1 MSGDEAAPEPAGLR
15 GRGSECASLDDLVVA
30 VRAGGSRTLVV
41 HGEAGIGKTA
51 LLDYV
56 AASAVN
62 VRVLRA
68 TGVESEMELVFASL
82 HQLCAP
88 LLGAL
93 ERLPPPQRD
102 ALAVAFGLALGSPPD
117 RFLVGLAILTL
128 LSEAAQKR
136 PLICIVDDAQWLDEA
151 SAGTLAFVA
160 RRLFAESV
168 GLFFAARSVPGD
180 LRGLPELEVFGL
192 QNGEARALLRSALPF
207 PLDETVR
214 ERIVAE
220 TKGNPLALLQL
231 PRGLTVTELAGGFG
245 MLNAPRRTL
254 LERLEE
260 SFERR
265 LGALSDRARLLLL
278 VAAAEPVGDPLL
290 VWHAGERLGI
300 EPAAGDETDG
310 LITISESV
318 RFRHPLVRSAVYRS
332 APAGQRRRVHLA
344 LAEATDRQADPDR
357 RAWHLAAA
365 AGRPDDDV
373 ALELEQSAGRAQAR
387 GGIAASAAFL
397 QRAAVLTEN
406 PVSRAERALAAA
418 QVSLQAGAFGAV
430 LELLTTAE
438 TGPLDEFQRARV
450 ALVRGHLS
458 FASGPRSDAA
468 SLLLTAAQQLQPF
481 DLQLSR
487 ETYLNAWAAAIV
499 SGKYAG
505 PHVLREICHSIR
517 ALPARV
523 GQPLPLDLLLDALA
537 QLAIDG
543 YVAAAPALKRAKEAV
558 LDLPAEITIRW
569 GWLAPAPASIMWD
582 DELERAIVARSVQ
595 TLRDAGALAALP
607 LQLNGVAQ
615 EQAWMGDFAG
625 ARATIAESKRV
636 AAVTGSRFADFASL
650 RLEALRGNE
659 ENTCALI
666 ARVRA
671 QAAEHQSFA
680 LSHADWGAAVL
691 YNGLGRYEEAAVA
704 AQRAASPTFEFYVDK
719 RALAELVE
727 AAVRLG
733 QLDVAQSALER
744 LVETTEPAGT
754 DFARGIEARSRALL
768 ADGSDADGL
777 YLLAIDVLSRTK
789 LQPEVA
795 RAHLLYGE
803 WLRRAGRRVDARRH
817 LRTAHG
823 MFDAIGME
831 AFAERA
837 RRELIV
843 TGERVRKR
851 TPETRDDLT
860 PQEEQIARLARDGLS
875 SPEIGAQL
883 FLSSRTVE
891 WHLRKVYAKRKVGS
905 RRELRAA
912 LPQRNRPVRD

>member
-1 MSGDEAAPEPAGLR
+1 L
-15 GRGSECASLDDLVVA
+15 LDDVVA
-30 VRAGGSRTLVV
+30 TVRAGESQTLVV

-51 LLDYV
+51 LLDHV

-62 VRVLRA
+62 IRVLRT
-68 TGVESEMELVFASL
+68 TGVESEMELAFASL

-93 ERLPPPQRD
+93 EPLPPPQRD
-102 ALAVAFGLALGSPPD
+102 ALAVAFGLAVGSPPD

-128 LSEAAQKR
+128 LSEASKKR

-160 RRLFAESV
+160 RRLLAEPV
-168 GLFFAARSVPGD
+168 GLFFAARRPAGY
-180 LRGLPELEVFGL
+180 LRELPELEVFGL
-192 QNGEARALLRSALPF
+192 QDGDARALLRSALPF
-207 PLDETVR
+207 RIDETVR
-214 ERIVAE
+214 DRIVAE
-220 TKGNPLALLQL
+220 TKGNPLALLEL

-245 MLNAPRRTL
+245 LLNAPRRAL
-254 LERLEE
+254 LGRLEK

-332 APAGQRRRVHLA
+332 ASPGHRRIVHLA

-387 GGIAASAAFL
+387 GGIAATAAFL
-397 QRAAVLTEN
+397 QRATALTQN
-406 PVSRAERALAAA
+406 PTLRAERALAAA
-418 QVSLQAGAFGAV
+418 QVSLQAGAFDAV
-430 LELLTTAE
+430 LDLLTIAE
-438 TGPLDEFQRARV
+438 TGPLDEFQLARA
-450 ALVRGHLS
+450 ALVRGHLA
-458 FASGPRSDAA
+458 FTSGPRSDAA
-468 SLLLTAAQQLQPF
+468 SLLLTAARQLQPF
-481 DLQLSR
+481 DLELSR
-487 ETYLNAWAAAIV
+487 ETHLNAWAAAIV
-499 SGKYAG
+499 SGGYAG
-505 PHVLREICHSIR
+505 PQVLLEICRSIR

-523 GQPLPLDLLLDALA
+523 GKPLPLDMLLDALA
-537 QLAIDG
+537 LLAIDG
-543 YVAAAPALKRAKEAV
+543 YVTAAPALKRAKEAV
-558 LDLPAEITIRW
+558 LHLPAEAIIRW

-595 TLRDAGALAALP
+595 ALRDAGALAALP
-607 LQLNGVAQ
+607 LQLNAVAQ
-615 EQAWMGDFAG
+615 EAAWMGDFAG

-636 AAVTGSRFADFASL
+636 AALTGSRFADFASL

-659 ENTCALI
+659 RDASALI

-671 QAAEHQSFA
+671 HAAAEHQHFA

-691 YNGLGRYEEAAVA
+691 YNGLGRYEEAAA
-704 AQRAASPTFEFYVDK
+704 AAEKAASPTFEFYVDK

-727 AAVRLG
+727 AAVRVG
-733 QLDVAQSALER
+733 RADVAQSALDR
-744 LVETTEPAGT
+744 LVETTELAET

-768 ADGSDADGL
+768 ADRSNADAL
-777 YLLAIDVLSRTK
+777 YLFTIDTLSRTK

-803 WLRRAGRRVDARRH
+803 WLRREGRRVDAREH
-817 LRTAHG
+817 LRTAHR

-843 TGERVRKR
+843 TGETVRKR
-851 TPETRDDLT
+851 IPETRDDLT

-875 SPEIGAQL
+875 NPEIATQL
-883 FLSSRTVE
+883 FLSPRTVE
-891 WHLRKVYAKRKVGS
+891 WHLNKVYAKLGIRS
-905 RRELRAA
+905 RRALPAA
-912 LPQRNRPVRD
+912 LPDRG